1 MPQSTKSYSTD
12 LAHWSY
18 FRILQNSGS
27 RESSTPPKLPAGWQ
41 LDLRGG
47 KRTILQ
53 RIDAV
58 ENSWFLSGLLIGTEL
73 EDLVKHTPL
82 DRILVFAPATIALL
96 YDIALNVLDARVE
109 ITLVPEDLR
118 ERTAVL
124 GHASWLKQT
133 ILGRLN

>member
-1 MPQSTKSYSTD
+1 M
-12 LAHWSY
+12 
-18 FRILQNSGS
+18 
-27 RESSTPPKLPAGWQ
+27 
-41 LDLRGG
+41 
-47 KRTILQ
+47 LQ
-53 RIDAV
+53 RIDAG

-109 ITLVPEDLR
+109 IILVPEDLR

-133 ILGRLN
+133 ILGRSNCKRVISLFLRQSTSAPSLPTTPL